1 MKVKKQE
8 LYDIIEALPEELSNK
23 VIDYIDYLKFTS
35 IINNAPKDLI
45 IKDKK
50 DLKKK
55 IEEGI
60 QDSENGNVCSIEE
73 AFLEIET
80 ALTK

>member
-73 AFLEIET
+73 AFLE
-80 ALTK
+80 